1 MAFDKKKIYEII
13 FEADTREGK
22 AFDVTIIFL
31 ILLSVLL
38 VLLDSIPEVRER
50 FGMAIHII
58 EWFITGVFLLE
69 YLLRIWVLDRPVK
82 YIFSFYGIID
92 LMAILPNFLGLI
104 IAGGQSL
111 MVIRAVRLLRVFRIF
126 KLSRYTSAGRTLA
139 KALYR
144 SREKIFMFIAVIVT
158 LVVIFGTIM
167 YLVEGEDNGFTSIP
181 VSIYWAVV
189 TLTTVGYG
197 DISPVTGFGQFL
209 ASIVMIMG
217 YAIIAVPTGIV
228 TSEMMRMPAR
238 ENTQVCSNCM
248 FDRHDDDAKYCKRCG
263 TELDMPVT
271 GSSRN
276 EADVRGATD
285 QPSGSTAG
293 LPGSD
298 RDSGEHI

>member
-1 MAFDKKKIYEII
+1 MALNRNRIYEII

-22 AFDVTIIFL
+22 LFDVSIIGL
-31 ILLSVLL
+31 IILSVLL
-38 VLLDSIPEVRER
+38 VLLDSIASVRER
-50 FGMAIHII
+50 FGPAIHII

-69 YLLRIWVLDRPVK
+69 YLLRIWVLEKPLK

-92 LMAILPNFLGLI
+92 LMAILPNFLGLVM
-104 IAGGQSL
+104 AGGQSL

-126 KLSRYTSAGRTLA
+126 KLSRYTSAGRTLM

-144 SREKIFMFIAVIVT
+144 SREKIFMFISVIIT

-167 YLVEGEDNGFTSIP
+167 YLVEGEENGFTSIP

-228 TSEMMRMPAR
+228 TSEMMRMPAGN
-238 ENTQVCSNCM
+238 NTQVCSGCM
-248 FDRHDDDAKYCKRCG
+248 YDTHDDDAVYCKKCG
-263 TELDMPVT
+263 MKLDKPEGMI
-271 GSSRN
+271 N
-276 EADVRGATD
+276 
-285 QPSGSTAG
+285 
-293 LPGSD
+293 L
-298 RDSGEHI
+298 

>member
-1 MAFDKKKIYEII
+1 MAFDKNRIYEII

-22 AFDVTIIFL
+22 AFDVIIIFL

-38 VLLDSIPEVRER
+38 VLLDSIAPVRER
-50 FGMAIHII
+50 YGVAIHAI
-58 EWFITGVFLLE
+58 EWFITGVFLIE
-69 YLLRIWVLDRPVK
+69 YTLRIWVLDRPVK

-92 LMAILPNFLGLI
+92 LLAILPNFLGLFFT
-104 IAGGQSL
+104 GSQSL
-111 MVIRAVRLLRVFRIF
+111 MVIRAVRLLRVFRIL

-139 KALYR
+139 RALYR
-144 SREKIFMFIAVIVT
+144 SREKIFMFISVILT

-167 YLVEGEDNGFTSIP
+167 YLVEGEKNGFTSIP
-181 VSIYWAVV
+181 VSIYWAIV

-228 TSEMMRMPAR
+228 TSEMMRMPSA

-248 FDRHDDDAKYCKRCG
+248 HDRHEDDAVFCKKCG
-263 TELDMPVT
+263 KKLELPKPAAGRPDQ
-271 GSSRN
+271 
-276 EADVRGATD
+276 ADK
-285 QPSGSTAG
+285 Q
-293 LPGSD
+293 
-298 RDSGEHI
+298 

>member
-1 MAFDKKKIYEII
+1 MVFNKRRIYEIV

-22 AFDVTIIFL
+22 AFDVAIISL

-38 VLLDSIPEVRER
+38 VMLDSISAVRER
-50 FGMAIHII
+50 FGLIIHSI

-69 YLLRIWVLDRPVK
+69 YITRIWVLDKPAK

-104 IAGGQSL
+104 ITGGQSL

-126 KLSRYTSAGRTLA
+126 KLSRYTLAGRTLA

-144 SREKIFMFIAVIVT
+144 SREKIFMFISVILT

-167 YLVEGEDNGFTSIP
+167 YLVEGEENGFTSIP

-209 ASIVMIMG
+209 ASIVMILG

-228 TSEMMRMPAR
+228 TSEMIRMPAAN
-238 ENTQVCSNCM
+238 NTQVCSVCM
-248 FDRHDDDAKYCKRCG
+248 FERHDDDALFCKRCG
-263 TELDMPVT
+263 SKLHLPANDNDTEKKDIQRV
-271 GSSRN
+271 
-276 EADVRGATD
+276 ED
-285 QPSGSTAG
+285 Q
-293 LPGSD
+293 
-298 RDSGEHI
+298 